1 MLSQIRGL
9 RIEPPLKRPEG
20 VTDVKLL
27 RVQVRASQGRTGL
40 TIRR

>member
-9 RIEPPLKRPEG
+9 RVEPPAARTEG

-27 RVQVRASQGRTGL
+27 RVQVRAGQGRTGL
-40 TIRR
+40 IFSR